1 MFRQLAGDY
10 LYYLASRTGEGIK
23 EGLNYHLSRN
33 ILTDNGVW
41 KSSDDSL
48 KVVGFASIMK
58 DLLSKGEIGTRVP
71 HVKLTAELHASGK
84 VKAKKIYLDRLNGKE
99 NIIIFYTEGCHICEA
114 EKLAARELTASDKK
128 VAVLMVN
135 VDEIMRSNPSL
146 ASKIFD
152 AFDLSALPFIFEMNS
167 KGLIQRR
174 YMTLISR

>member
-1 MFRQLAGDY
+1 MFRQMTGDL
-10 LYYLASRTGEGIK
+10 LYYLSTRNGEGIK
-23 EGLNYHLSRN
+23 EGLGYL
-33 ILTDNGVW
+33 IDTYIADNKAW
-41 KSSDDSL
+41 RSADDSL
-48 KVVGFASIMK
+48 KIVGFAGIMK
-58 DLLSKGEIGTRVP
+58 DLLSKARPGTKIADLKVPGLMITAKGEKDYKGSLRQ
-71 HVKLTAELHASGK
+71 LGG
-84 VKAKKIYLDRLNGKE
+84 DR
-99 NIIIFYTEGCHICEA
+99 NIIIFYAEGCHICEA
-114 EKLAARELTASDKK
+114 EKLAARELVASDKD